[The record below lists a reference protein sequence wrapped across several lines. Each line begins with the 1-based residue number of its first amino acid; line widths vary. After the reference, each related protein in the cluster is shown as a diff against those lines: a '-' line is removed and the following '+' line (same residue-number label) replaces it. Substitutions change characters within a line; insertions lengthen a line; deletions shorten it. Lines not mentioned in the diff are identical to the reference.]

1 MSQAVKAQAF
11 DEAMELFRAA
21 LLRYGFRISY
31 QASFGD
37 GIIKLNATI
46 TETTDAFAHEAAP
59 PTSGRCISDDSEV
72 RDAD

>member
-21 LLRYGFRISY
+21 LLRHGFRISY

-37 GIIKLNATI
+37 GIIMAFAKLNATI

-59 PTSGRCISDDSEV
+59 PDSEV